1 VLDALTGSFPHD
13 GSLFHAV
20 FGDQMSLEDV
30 CSMERFLRRFRT
42 KFANNDALVVGEG
55 VTIPVVPSRE
65 TFVVVF
71 TGRNRA
77 FLWTLGLVSEHMHP
91 EVLQVLA
98 AIC

>member
-1 VLDALTGSFPHD
+1 
-13 GSLFHAV
+13 
-20 FGDQMSLEDV
+20 
-30 CSMERFLRRFRT
+30 
-42 KFANNDALVVGEG
+42 VGEG
-55 VTIPVVPSRE
+55 VAIPVVPSRE
-65 TFVVVF
+65 TFLVVF